1 MTSTDY
7 LSLLDCAPLAI
18 VATDDDDQIVFA
30 NLKAK
35 DDFDVKLTDAEQISI
50 RKVFPKSQV
59 KWDDVKEMLQK
70 KGLHS
75 IDATLKKVTGATI
88 EVKVHC
94 QRITLEDKP
103 VTVCYIRDI
112 SDQQIIIK
120 ELFKEQQF
128 TKTILDSIP
137 ALVFVKDTQNKVVSV
152 NRAFEDATGFSNEA
166 IRGKSVSEIIKDQEL
181 ANSYWKDDLDV
192 IKSGLPK
199 RNIIELLLTD
209 PNRVFVTDKIPY
221 RTYDGDIVGIIGF
234 STEITDRINVENAL
248 LESEKKFRLLFDT
261 SPEGAIV
268 STLEGNII
276 STNAALRSM
285 LSYTEDELNKLS
297 LFDLTPD
304 EQRDSES
311 STLQLSVLFGD
322 TIEPVEKSYICK
334 DGSILPVLAKGW
346 VIKDQNGVPV
356 QIGAFIKDITHKKL
370 AEKLEASLLESQN
383 AQLEL
388 DLENKNRELNAKIAQ
403 LIEKN
408 GIFDS
413 LMKNLEEII
422 ERQPES
428 VIDELKNLVGDLKQN
443 KTEDFWSQFEMTFG
457 KINKSFY
464 DNLYEKYPKLSNN
477 EKKISAFLRM
487 NMSTKDISKI
497 THQSVRSIE
506 MARTRLRKKLK
517 LKRSENLSAFL
528 SQF

>member
-1 MTSTDY
+1 MTNTEY
-7 LSLLDCAPLAI
+7 LSLLDYSPLAI
-18 VATDDDDQIVFA
+18 MATNEDDQIVFA
-30 NLKAK
+30 NLRAK
-35 DDFDVKLTDAEQISI
+35 DDFDINLTDAEQTNI
-50 RKVFPKSQV
+50 RKVFPKSQI
-59 KWDDVKEMLQK
+59 KWEAVKEILQK
-70 KGLHS
+70 KGQHS
-75 IDATLKKVTGATI
+75 FDATIKKVTGATI
-88 EVKVHC
+88 DVKVQC
-94 QRITLEDKP
+94 QHILMEDKP
-103 VTVCYIRDI
+103 LTVCYIRDI
-112 SDQQIIIK
+112 SDQQIIIR

-152 NRAFEDATGFSNEA
+152 NRAFEDVTGLTNEV
-166 IRGKSVSEIIKDQEL
+166 IRGKSVSEITNDQEL

-199 RNIIELLLTD
+199 RKIIEQLFTD
-209 PNRVFVTDKIPY
+209 QNRIFVTDKIPY

-234 STEITDRINVENAL
+234 STEISDRINVENAL
-248 LESEKKFRLLFDT
+248 LESEKKYRLLFDT
-261 SPEGAIV
+261 SPEGAFV
-268 STLEGNII
+268 STLDGKII

-285 LSYTEDELNKLS
+285 LNYTEEEMNQLT

-322 TIEPVEKSYICK
+322 TVEPIEKNYLCK
-334 DGSILPVLAKGW
+334 DGKALPVVAKGW
-346 VIKDQNGVPV
+346 VIKDQNGVPA
-356 QIGAFIKDITHKKL
+356 QIGAFIRDITHQKL
-370 AEKLEASLLESQN
+370 AEKLEASLLESQK

-388 DLENKNRELNAKIAQ
+388 ELENKNRELNAKIAQ

-422 ERQPES
+422 ERKPES
-428 VIDELKNLVGDLKQN
+428 VIEDLKELVSDLKQN

-464 DNLYEKYPKLSNN
+464 DNLYERFPKLSNN

-497 THQSVRSIE
+497 THQTVRSIE
-506 MARTRLRKKLK
+506 MARTRLRKKLN
-517 LKRSENLSAFL
+517 LTRSDNLSAFL
-528 SQF
+528 AQF